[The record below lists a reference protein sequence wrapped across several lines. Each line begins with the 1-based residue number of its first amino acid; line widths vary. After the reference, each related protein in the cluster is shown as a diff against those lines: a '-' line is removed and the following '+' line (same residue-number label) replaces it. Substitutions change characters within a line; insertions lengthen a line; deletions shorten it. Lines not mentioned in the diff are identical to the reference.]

1 MKDIDDLDDF
11 FESEYEIMLKIE
23 LSKGCFKEW
32 LKKIFENDE
41 SN

>member
-11 FESEYEIMLKIE
+11 FENEYEIMLE
-23 LSKGCFKEW
+23 SKKCFKEW